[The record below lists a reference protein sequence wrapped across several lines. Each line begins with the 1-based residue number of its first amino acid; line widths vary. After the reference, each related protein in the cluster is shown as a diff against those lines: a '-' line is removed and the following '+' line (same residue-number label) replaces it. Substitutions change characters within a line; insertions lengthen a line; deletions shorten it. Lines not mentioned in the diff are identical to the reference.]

1 MVVCQGAKE
10 KVLFS
15 CRLFLE
21 KNQINLFIMFNIFIY
36 FTCLQVS
43 LSHIVLLHQERHFVL
58 EGGECASVGGEGV
71 SVR

>member
-1 MVVCQGAKE
+1 M
-10 KVLFS
+10 LY
-15 CRLFLE
+15 
-21 KNQINLFIMFNIFIY
+21 IFIY
-36 FTCLQVS
+36 FTCLHVS

>member
-1 MVVCQGAKE
+1 MPRGKR
-10 KVLFS
+10 KSPF
-15 CRLFLE
+15 FLSLVSG

-36 FTCLQVS
+36 FTCLQVI